1 MVRKHCLHK
10 IMVALRDTGGR
21 MRGLLLGTSRQHFE
35 FGWQE
40 IVLCVYNTETRS

>member
-21 MRGLLLGTSRQHFE
+21 MRGLLLDISRQHFE

-40 IVLCVYNTETRS
+40 IVPCVYNTEKSS